1 MLGIFCRLAGSLMLM
16 ALGIAGAQAQNFVLK
31 PFSEAR
37 APEIAGLTAAEQS
50 KALGRGVNFGGT
62 LEAPSEG
69 AWGGRLS
76 TELFAAVRQGGF
88 QTIRLPVRFSSHA
101 ALSEPYKLDEA
112 FMKRVDFAINN
123 ALSRGL
129 NIIIDFHHYHEM
141 DGDPIEAEEVAIGL
155 EKSRERFLAIWEQLA
170 RRYQSLPND
179 KVLFEIYNEPHG
191 KTEEVWNDLLAKA
204 LAVIRKTNPY
214 RFLIVDPAE
223 WSTAWGL
230 EKLAIPADDRRLIV
244 TIHNYAPFKFTMQ
257 GAGWIEGSRPWL
269 GTSCC
274 EKTQIEEIRT
284 PLDMAVEWGK
294 KNDRPIFVG
303 EFGSNSLAYYPDRV
317 TYTRIMREEI
327 ERRGMSWAYWDFAS
341 HEFGP
346 WDPTTKSW
354 LPELHEALVPKN

>member
-141 DGDPIEAEEVAIGL
+141 DGDPLEAEEVAIGV

-170 RRYQSLPND
+170 QRYQSLPND

-204 LAVIRKTNPY
+204 LAVIRKTNPH
-214 RFLIVDPAE
+214 RFLIIDPAE

-230 EKLAIPADDRRLIV
+230 EKLALPPDDRRLIV

-257 GAGWIEGSRPWL
+257 GASWIEGSRPWL

-317 TYTRIMREEI
+317 TYTRITREEI

-354 LPELHEALVPKN
+354 LPELHEALVPKK

>member
-1 MLGIFCRLAGSLMLM
+1 MLGLFCRLAGSLVLM

-37 APEIAGLTAAEQS
+37 APELAGLTAAAQS

-76 TELFAAVRQGGF
+76 TELFTAVRQGGF

-101 ALSEPYKLDEA
+101 AISEPYKLDEA
-112 FMKRVDFAINN
+112 FMRRVDFAINN

-141 DGDPIEAEEVAIGL
+141 DGDALEAEEVAIGV

-191 KTEEVWNDLLAKA
+191 KTEEVWNELLGKA
-204 LAVIRKTNPY
+204 LAVIRKTNPH

-230 EKLAIPADDRRLIV
+230 KKLAIPADDRRLIV

-257 GAGWIEGSRPWL
+257 GASWIEGSRPWL

-274 EKTQIEEIRT
+274 ENVQIEEIRT

-354 LPELHEALVPKN
+354 LPELHEALVPKK